1 MSALTDMI
9 AGEAVPGHGG
19 CPRVVVNEDGWR
31 LATNQLAAG
40 SWTLLGLWGD
50 TGAVHMATLAEGTR
64 EIAVLTIPCPDGRF
78 PSVGALHPPAIRLER
93 AIRDLY
99 GVEPVGLPDA
109 RPWLDLGF
117 WDVQHPLGKRRGAPS
132 SRAPYTFLP
141 AEGENLHQF
150 RSVRFMPAS
159 SSPGISAS
167 PPMAKR

>member
-9 AGEAVPGHGG
+9 AGEVVPGHGG

-31 LATNQLAAG
+31 LAINQLSAG

-50 TGAVHMATLAEGTR
+50 TGAVHMATLAEDTR
-64 EIAVLTIPCPDGRF
+64 EIAVVTIPCPDGRF

-99 GVEPVGLPDA
+99 GVVPVGLPDD

-117 WDVQHPLGKRRGAPS
+117 WDVQHPLGKRRDAPS

-141 AEGENLHQF
+141 A
-150 RSVRFMPAS
+150 
-159 SSPGISAS
+159 
-167 PPMAKR
+167 